1 MTMNQAQFF
10 LGLLL
15 YLFVM
20 LDLTVTSIGIYDR
33 HVASEASPLLS
44 IYIQHTGYPIADGLI
59 LGFGGLITTGLM
71 LALCFLVTKIQ
82 KVFSMEFF
90 CSALIIFHFMGILS
104 WIMILK

>member
-1 MTMNQAQFF
+1 MPMNQAQFF

-44 IYIQHTGYPIADGLI
+44 IYIQHTGSPIADGLI
-59 LGFGGLITTGLM
+59 LGFGGMIATGLM
-71 LALCFLVTKIQ
+71 LTLCFLITKIQ

-90 CSALIIFHFMGILS
+90 VSMLILMHFAGILN
-104 WIMILK
+104 WMVIL